1 MEAINLTNN
10 RKSYP
15 PGPTAP
21 GPAASMPP
29 MPEPVAPGPAAPE
42 PAAPLWDMLRAG
54 SGEAFEQIFR
64 SYYPSLLNYGLRF
77 NKDDEEVKDCI
88 QILFMNIWERKAF
101 LGNSDSIRNYL
112 LASLRRLILKRAKTS
127 PMTIAL
133 DDDDSLFH
141 VELSV
146 EMKMIHDQ
154 TLKENVLSLQ
164 NAIQNLPARQK
175 EALYLR
181 FYNEQSFGEIALIMN
196 ISTRAVYKLIYKA
209 LDALNEELA
218 PQGKDVPFVLGVYL
232 SLLASGGAL
241 TDHVEV
247 LNDLMGS

>member
-1 MEAINLTNN
+1 MEARINLTDEKL
-10 RKSYP
+10 RR
-15 PGPTAP
+15 
-21 GPAASMPP
+21 
-29 MPEPVAPGPAAPE
+29 AAPAVPSGE
-42 PAAPLWDMLRAG
+42 APLWNALRAG
-54 SGEAFEQIFR
+54 SGEAFEQIFKL
-64 SYYPSLLNYGLRF
+64 YYPSLLNYGLRF

-112 LASLRRLILKRAKTS
+112 LASLRRLILKRVKSNPLTV
-127 PMTIAL
+127 AL
-133 DDDDSLFH
+133 DDDDSVFH

-154 TLKENVLSLQ
+154 TLKESVSSLQ
-164 NAIQNLPARQK
+164 NAIMNLPARQK

-181 FYNEQSFGEIALIMN
+181 FYNDQSFGEIALIMN

-232 SLLASGGAL
+232 SLLASGSVAGEG
-241 TDHVEV
+241 VEV
-247 LNDLMGS
+247 LIKFM